1 MRTRPRVSTASTVSR
16 YASRMASNSGCVTS
30 PSPTLAFLIG
40 STDRS
45 IDSRWSKRWMAP
57 VEPP

>member
-45 IDSRWSKRWMAP
+45 IDSRWSKR
-57 VEPP
+57 